1 MDEEPKLIE
10 TDPTEHIQ
18 ALFLRGLK
26 LYAVDGKTGEPRSA
40 VDVVRMT
47 MMTLARNGYTA
58 QQIRVAL
65 AAPAVREITD
75 ANV

>member
-1 MDEEPKLIE
+1 MDEQPKLIE

-26 LYAVDGKTGEPRSA
+26 LYAVDGKTGEPRTA
-40 VDVVRMT
+40 LDVVRMT

-58 QQIRVAL
+58 QQIKVAL
-65 AAPAVREITD
+65 ASPSVREITD
-75 ANV
+75 GRA

>member
-1 MDEEPKLIE
+1 MDEQPKLIE

-18 ALFLRGLK
+18 ALFLRGVK
-26 LYAVDGKTGEPRSA
+26 LYAVDGKTGEPRTA
-40 VDVVRMT
+40 LDVVRMT

-58 QQIRVAL
+58 QQIKVAL
-65 AAPAVREITD
+65 ASPPVREITD

>member
-1 MDEEPKLIE
+1 MDEQPKLIE

-26 LYAVDGKTGEPRSA
+26 LYAVDGKTGEPRTA
-40 VDVVRMT
+40 LDVVRMT

-58 QQIRVAL
+58 QQIKVAL
-65 AAPAVREITD
+65 ASPAVREIAN

>member
-40 VDVVRMT
+40 LDVVRMT

-65 AAPAVREITD
+65 SSPAVREITD

>member
-26 LYAVDGKTGEPRSA
+26 LYAVDGETGEPRSA
-40 VDVVRMT
+40 LDVVRMT

-58 QQIRVAL
+58 QQIKVAL